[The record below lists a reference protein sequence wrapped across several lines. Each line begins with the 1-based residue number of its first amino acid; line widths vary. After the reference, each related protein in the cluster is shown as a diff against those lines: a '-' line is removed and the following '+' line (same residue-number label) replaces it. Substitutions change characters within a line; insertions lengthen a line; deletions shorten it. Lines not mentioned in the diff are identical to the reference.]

1 MQGKKKLGTLYANSL
16 DKIFGLLVGRLHD
29 FSLHKFASNV
39 VEKAICLADETQI
52 RDLVSELLEGVAELV
67 VDKFGNFVI
76 QKTLKK
82 LRELNVSDLE
92 QEFVIAI
99 DGMDAEAKQGQYVKH
114 VHEYLVK

>member
-1 MQGKKKLGTLYANSL
+1 MDTVPRMQGKKKLGTLYANSL
-16 DKIFGLLVGRLHD
+16 NKIFGLLTGRLHD

-76 QKTLKK
+76 QKSLKK

-99 DGMDAEAKQGQYVKH
+99 DGMDAEAKQG
-114 VHEYLVK
+114 